1 MMTEREVATSVT
13 EVEFPDPLPRS
24 YYDQP
29 TLAIARDLLGKT
41 LWRRTEEGVVGG
53 IIVETEAYITAI
65 DPASHNYRRPTKRAA
80 AMYGPPGHAYI
91 YFTYGMYHC
100 LNVVTEPDGQSAAVL
115 LRAIQ
120 PTFGL
125 DLMARRRGASKES
138 RDLARGPGRLCQAL
152 ALNLADNRADLTGDA
167 LWISETPDQ
176 PALASA
182 SIATSPRIGI
192 SQGVD
197 LPWRFYIAGNA
208 SVSGLRLARASKT
221 AN

>member
-1 MMTEREVATSVT
+1 MMSEPEAVTTVT
-13 EVEFPDPLPRS
+13 EVEFPVPLPRS
-24 YYDQP
+24 FYDQP

-53 IIVETEAYITAI
+53 IIVETEAYVTAI
-65 DPASHNYRRPTKRAA
+65 DPASHNHRRPTKRAA
-80 AMYGPPGHAYI
+80 AMYGPPGRAYI

-125 DLMARRRGASKES
+125 DLMARRRGATSDS
-138 RDLARGPGRLCQAL
+138 RDLARGPGRLCQAF
-152 ALNLADNRADLTGDA
+152 ALTLADNRTDFIGET
-167 LWISETPDQ
+167 LWISALPDQ
-176 PALASA
+176 PSLPNT
-182 SIATSPRIGI
+182 SIVASPRIGI

-197 LPWRFYIAGNA
+197 LPWRFYIADNA
-208 SVSGLRLARASKT
+208 SVSGPRLVRAPKT
-221 AN
+221 SS